1 MTARSSSVIR
11 AAVAHFPATAAA
23 VPEVCTSTVRT
34 LTAWSVDSAAVD
46 VAELLS
52 CELASNAVKASR
64 PDDPVAMRLTVC
76 DAVLTVE
83 MWDASTVLPVL
94 TAPHPDQEGGRGLM
108 LVDAV
113 SLRWAWYLPRAGGKV
128 IWAQLPATTHP
139 DIHTDSADTLPTR
152 SPAPGPAAPAAPV
165 TFASDPAVLQRV
177 IDRLRGLDDWHR
189 PPPGHGARDRRDT
202 ASPHRETRPGAIRR

>member
-1 MTARSSSVIR
+1 MTARSSPLIR

-23 VPEVCTSTVRT
+23 VPEARATTVHT

-46 VAELLS
+46 VAELIS

-64 PDDPVAMRLTVC
+64 QDDPVAMRLTLC

-94 TAPHPDQEGGRGLM
+94 TAPHPDQESGRGLV
-108 LVDAV
+108 LVDAM

-128 IWAQLPATTHP
+128 IWAQLPAMTYL
-139 DIHTDSADTLPTR
+139 DIHAASEVTLPTR
-152 SPAPGPAAPAAPV
+152 SPAPGPEPTAPV

-189 PPPGHGARDRRDT
+189 PPPGHGVRDRRDT
-202 ASPHRETRPGAIRR
+202 AIRHRETRPGALRR